1 MVETGS
7 GVVVHAPVP
16 SRPLADR
23 APEPSAAR
31 ARIIDATGTALLAVV
46 RSKIIACHVVDGS
59 ETATTALARVGK
71 VAPERLHQRLTIAL
85 SLASSTRGLLL
96 FCELVFRGLE
106 AFRKNS
112 ILRLPHST
120 RNSLLRLRKDAV
132 FDGPVLCRAVRLKY
146 CRREAPCKRPV
157 GIVRA
162 AATRSTV
169 TCTPNAPAALAM
181 GGEPVV
187 ILAYYLEF
195 ASDVP
200 R

>member
-1 MVETGS
+1 M
-7 GVVVHAPVP
+7 
-16 SRPLADR
+16 
-23 APEPSAAR
+23 
-31 ARIIDATGTALLAVV
+31 LLAVV
-46 RSKIIACHVVDGS
+46 RSKLVAGHVVAGS
-59 ETATTALARVGK
+59 ETASTALARVGK

-96 FCELVFRGLE
+96 FSRDLAFLRLE

-181 GGEPVV
+181 GGECLERRDGVDDGASF
-187 ILAYYLEF
+187 LATVGAMRVMGF
-195 ASDVP
+195 ARAERRALFGAVF
-200 R
+200 

>member
-1 MVETGS
+1 MV
-7 GVVVHAPVP
+7 
-16 SRPLADR
+16 RP
-23 APEPSAAR
+23 
-31 ARIIDATGTALLAVV
+31 
-46 RSKIIACHVVDGS
+46 KIIACHVVDGS

-96 FCELVFRGLE
+96 FCELVFLRLE

-187 ILAYYLEF
+187 ILLYYLEF
-195 ASDVP
+195 ARRAPIGS
-200 R
+200 RRR